1 MNAIKNAKSSVDS
14 VMLDLK
20 HSKTN
25 IDLNG
30 RNEISNLLIQASQN
44 INSVLQTRL
53 DYIKVSHSLTK

>member
-14 VMLDLK
+14 VMLDLE
-20 HSKTN
+20 HSQRN

-30 RNEISNLLIQASQN
+30 KNEISNLYIQAGQN
-44 INSVLQTRL
+44 INSILKTRL